1 MATGIV
7 SWSQTAASNASA
19 DSNVNWSE
27 GQAPSSVND
36 SARAMMASAAKW
48 RDDICGINV
57 TGGTGTAYTLT
68 SNQTIASNLNGMT
81 IQFTPGT
88 TNTGAVTLSVDGQ
101 TAKPI
106 RFATGVDLPSG
117 SLISGSLYQVT
128 YRSAVEEWLL
138 HSFNASVYAIPLG
151 GSIDFWGATAPNS
164 AFVLPYGQA
173 ISRTV
178 YSTLFSMFSTT
189 FGVGDGSTTFNI
201 PDLRG
206 RVVAGKD
213 NMGGSSAARLTPP
226 VSGGVAD
233 STALGSVGGTQTHAL
248 TIAQLAS
255 HTHSG
260 TTGTESVTHTHT
272 YDRYSAAVN
281 AAAGFDVS
289 ALSAA
294 TSSATGSASTPHTHS
309 FTTGSAGSGDAHN
322 NVQPTIIANKLLRI
336 I

>member
-19 DSNVNWSE
+19 DSNINWSE

-57 TGGTGTAYTLT
+57 TGGSGTAYTVS
-68 SNQTIASNLNGMT
+68 SNQIIASNLNGMT

-88 TNTGAVTLSVDGQ
+88 TNTGAVTLSVDSQ

-106 RFATGVDLPSG
+106 RFATGVDLPAG
-117 SLISGSLYQVT
+117 ALISGSLYQVT

-138 HSFNASVYAIPLG
+138 HSFDASVYAIPVG
-151 GSIDFWGATAPNS
+151 GSIDYWGTTAPNG

-178 YSTLFSMFSTT
+178 YSGLFALLSTT
-189 FGVGDGSTTFNI
+189 FGVGDGSSTFNV

-213 NMGGSSAARLTPP
+213 NMGGSSANRLTDADDGLNGDTLGDTGGGETQSLVTANLPSYTP
-226 VSGGVAD
+226 SGGVSLTGVVMNTRDYSSTGTSDINTLMQGTNGTNRQNGVPFVSGTATFTGANNGGT
-233 STALGSVGGTQTHAL
+233 STAFG
-248 TIAQLAS
+248 I
-255 HTHSG
+255 
-260 TTGTESVTHTHT
+260 
-272 YDRYSAAVN
+272 
-281 AAAGFDVS
+281 
-289 ALSAA
+289 
-294 TSSATGSASTPHTHS
+294 
-309 FTTGSAGSGDAHN
+309 
-322 NVQPTIIANKLLRI
+322 VQPTIIANKLLRI

>member
-19 DSNVNWSE
+19 DSNVNWAE

-48 RDDICGINV
+48 RDDVTGINV
-57 TGGTGTAYTLT
+57 TTGSGSAYSVT
-68 SNQTIASNLNGMT
+68 SNQIIASNLNGMT

-106 RFATGVDLPSG
+106 RFATGVDLPAG
-117 SLISGSLYQVT
+117 ALISGSLYQVT

-138 HSFNASVYAIPLG
+138 HSFDASVYAIPVG
-151 GSIDFWGATAPNS
+151 ASIDYWGTTAPNG
-164 AFVLPYGQA
+164 AFILPYGQA
-173 ISRTV
+173 ISRTI
-178 YSTLFSMFSTT
+178 YSVLFALLSTT
-189 FGVGDGSTTFNI
+189 FGVGDGSTTFNV

-213 NMGGSSAARLTPP
+213 NMGGSSANRLTDADDGLNGDTLGDTGGGETQSLVAANLPSYTP
-226 VSGGVAD
+226 SGSVSITGLALNTRDYSSTGASDINTLMQGSNGTNRQNGVPFVSGTASFSGVNNGGT
-233 STALGSVGGTQTHAL
+233 STAFG
-248 TIAQLAS
+248 I
-255 HTHSG
+255 
-260 TTGTESVTHTHT
+260 
-272 YDRYSAAVN
+272 
-281 AAAGFDVS
+281 
-289 ALSAA
+289 
-294 TSSATGSASTPHTHS
+294 
-309 FTTGSAGSGDAHN
+309 
-322 NVQPTIIANKLLRI
+322 VQPTIIANKLLRI